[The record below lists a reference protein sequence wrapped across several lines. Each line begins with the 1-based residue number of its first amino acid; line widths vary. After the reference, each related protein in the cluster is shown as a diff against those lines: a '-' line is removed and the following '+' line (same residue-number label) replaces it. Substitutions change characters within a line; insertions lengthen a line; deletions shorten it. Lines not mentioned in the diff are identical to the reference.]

1 MKKSLPLCAA
11 GLLALLPTLSMAQP
25 PACAMPGQ
33 TMNRAWAEDFSEQW
47 AAHWN
52 ALEIDAVVA
61 HLADDSEMR
70 SPLAVRLRGQTT
82 INGKEAIRDYWNEA
96 YGSLDNPD
104 LQVRALSWDPA
115 ICRLNIWWTAN
126 TSSGQTRA
134 SEFMDFGAD
143 GKIVRGEAFYGQ

>member
-1 MKKSLPLCAA
+1 MKKSLPLWAVGA
-11 GLLALLPTLSMAQP
+11 LALVPALGMAAQP
-25 PACAMPGQ
+25 GCAIPGQ
-33 TMNRAWAEDFSEQW
+33 VMDRAWAEGFSEQW

-61 HLADDSEMR
+61 HLSDDSQMR
-70 SPLAVRLRGQTT
+70 SPLAVRLRGAHTVS
-82 INGKEAIRDYWNEA
+82 GKEAIRRYWNDA
-96 YGSLDNPD
+96 YGSLNQPD
-104 LQVRALSWDPA
+104 LRVLALSWDPA

-126 TSSGQTRA
+126 TTSGLTRA